1 MTHKASGGDGSALEW
16 IKSSYSSNDGPEC
29 VEVAAV
35 PGAVRIRDSKDVC
48 GLQLEVRTHG
58 VGKLRG
64 VCVGKLNHQGDTWTP
79 N

>member
-48 GLQLEVRTHG
+48 GPQLGFAPSAWEDFVTYASG
-58 VGKLRG
+58 S
-64 VCVGKLNHQGDTWTP
+64 
-79 N
+79 

>member
-48 GLQLEVRTHG
+48 GLQLEFAPTAWENFVAYASES
-58 VGKLRG
+58 
-64 VCVGKLNHQGDTWTP
+64 
-79 N
+79 